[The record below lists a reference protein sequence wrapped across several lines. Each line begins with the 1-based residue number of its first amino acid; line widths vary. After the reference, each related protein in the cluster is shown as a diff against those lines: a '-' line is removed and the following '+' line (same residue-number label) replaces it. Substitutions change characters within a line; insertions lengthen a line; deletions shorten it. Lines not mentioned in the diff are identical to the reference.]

1 MNCRKAL
8 EYRDD
13 YMDGYLS
20 QEEKAAVREHLDDCR
35 QCHDAFKREE
45 NMLHSLRALP
55 VPPPSPGFTRRS
67 LQHAQSSG
75 RWQIQKRLTPFLTTA
90 MAACLILW
98 LVTGLPRVSDYQT
111 EGLPTAQVIIEINE
125 QKIVN
130 VVVNAPRDLLDA
142 HVTIELPEQVEMVG
156 FPGKSAIE
164 WKTDLRKGKNLLSLP
179 IVAKRTGN
187 VELVTRINH
196 ENKSKLLKLAMKIH
210 NSHATGYLHDFN
222 YVV

>member
-13 YMDGYLS
+13 YIDGYLS
-20 QEEKAAVREHLDDCR
+20 QEEKVAVREHLDSCQ
-35 QCHDAFKREE
+35 QCHDAFKRDED
-45 NMLHSLRALP
+45 MLQALRALP
-55 VPPPSPGFTRRS
+55 VPAPSPGFAQRS

-75 RWQIQKRLTPFLTTA
+75 RWQIQKSLAPLLSAA
-90 MAACLILW
+90 MAACLVLW
-98 LVTGLPRVSDYQT
+98 LVTGLPRMSYHPAP
-111 EGLPTAQVIIEINE
+111 ELPTAQVIIKINE
-125 QKIVN
+125 QKIIN

-142 HVTIELPEQVEMVG
+142 HVTIQLPEQVEMVG
-156 FPGKSAIE
+156 FPGKSKIE

-179 IVAKRTGN
+179 IVAKSTGN

-210 NSHATGYLHDFN
+210 NSHATGNLHDSN

>member
-13 YMDGYLS
+13 YIDGYLS
-20 QEEKAAVREHLDDCR
+20 QEEKVAVREHLDSCQ
-35 QCHDAFKREE
+35 QCHDAFKRDED
-45 NMLHSLRALP
+45 MLQALRALP
-55 VPPPSPGFTRRS
+55 VPAPSPGFARRS

-75 RWQIQKRLTPFLTTA
+75 RWQIQKSLAPLLSAA
-90 MAACLILW
+90 MAACLVLW
-98 LVTGLPRVSDYQT
+98 LVTGLPRMSYHPAP
-111 EGLPTAQVIIEINE
+111 ELPTAQVIIKINE
-125 QKIVN
+125 QKIIN

-142 HVTIELPEQVEMVG
+142 NVTIQLPEQVEMVG
-156 FPGKSAIE
+156 FPGKRKIE

-179 IVAKRTGN
+179 IVAKSTGN

-196 ENKSKLLKLAMKIH
+196 ENKSKLLKLAMKIY
-210 NSHATGYLHDFN
+210 NSHATGNLHDSN

>member
-13 YMDGYLS
+13 YMDGYLN
-20 QEEKAAVREHLDDCR
+20 QEEKAAVRAHLDSCP
-35 QCHDAFKREE
+35 QCHAAFKRDEE
-45 NMLHSLRALP
+45 MLHALRAMP
-55 VPPPSPGFTRRS
+55 VPAPSPGFVRRS
-67 LQHAQSSG
+67 LQHAQSARG
-75 RWQIQKRLTPFLTTA
+75 WRLPKNLTPVFSAA
-90 MAACLILW
+90 MAACLVLW
-98 LVTGLPRVSDYQT
+98 LVSGLPRMINQPAT
-111 EGLPTAQVIIEINE
+111 ELPTAQLTIKINE

-130 VVVNAPRDLLDA
+130 VVVNVPRDLLDA

-156 FPGKSAIE
+156 FPGRSEIE

-210 NSHATGYLHDFN
+210 NSHARGNLHDFN
-222 YVV
+222 YMV